1 MSPSRIYELK
11 RLVHHSS
18 RRIAKKRIKTPAA
31 RLLTLVLARHRLFC
45 ENSRALRMA
54 DPSIP
59 PGELTELLL
68 SCRRGDRAALDC
80 VMPVVY
86 NELRL
91 LAARH
96 LSSERPSHTLQTT
109 ALVHEA
115 YLRLAGQHHADWKNR
130 AYFFG
135 AVATIMRRIL
145 VDHARR
151 RARDKRGGSV
161 AIVPL
166 DQAEEP
172 QAAAVDA
179 AVDVEALDR
188 ALDRLGEID
197 ARQARIVELRYFSG
211 MTVVEVADV
220 MGISQGTVKR
230 DWTVARAW
238 LFAELA
244 DTRSQGASP

>member
-1 MSPSRIYELK
+1 
-11 RLVHHSS
+11 
-18 RRIAKKRIKTPAA
+18 
-31 RLLTLVLARHRLFC
+31 
-45 ENSRALRMA
+45 MA
-54 DPSIP
+54 DEPAIR
-59 PGELTELLL
+59 PGELTELLR
-68 SCRRGDRAALDC
+68 SWQGGDRAALDR

-86 NELRL
+86 NELRS

-96 LSSERPSHTLQTT
+96 LSHERPGHTLQTT

-115 YLRLAGQHHADWKNR
+115 YLRLAGQQHPDWKNR

-151 RARDKRGGSV
+151 RVRDKRGGGV

-166 DQAEEP
+166 EQAPEP
-172 QAAAVDA
+172 AASTADSGVDI
-179 AVDVEALDR
+179 EALDR
-188 ALDRLGEID
+188 ALDRLGEIA

-211 MTVVEVADV
+211 MTVEEIAEV
-220 MGISQGTVKR
+220 MNISSGTVKR

-238 LFAELA
+238 LFAELGGS
-244 DTRSQGASP
+244 RPSP